1 MKNYDNFDL
10 QDIVQKRN
18 DVIDLKHNLQDY
30 VQRLRKHENNLAIK
44 ERYVLKGGH
53 NTQDIVQK
61 NKKNEPTNILFSIIS
76 DFINILIIPTLSY
89 IGFTP
94 NLQELKDT
102 NLMVKDYRE
111 KIGNLKEKL
120 EIESEELSKIIFL
133 IKSFEDFSKKLTE
146 KVPMSKIN
154 EKTHDRMEN
163 QTYSNTFQTNT
174 MVLQN
179 RIDENISKSVW
190 TLKDFLIIFPV
201 LGNITNILN
210 KSTEISRSLLDL
222 QRDINKV
229 LRDNGQYFDT
239 SVKRLIELT
248 ETTLEI
254 NEKIKGEI
262 SKILGKVGKIKIKDL
277 TRNLGTDTY
286 KNIID
291 FFNEHFR
298 EASLKIRPVDIKG
311 NQKEKEAKVFILRL
325 LLTILITLTLFPE
338 KFYEKLPLKIRE
350 FLLKIQM
357 CLKSNILIEIPL
369 LQESIVKHQWGLVV
383 SVIGKTI
390 LKEIAPDMIE
400 WIINNDLDKKKPI
413 DLFSF
418 FIEQV
423 VPDMTLVDIIYI
435 SLGKLINKREKLHLS
450 TTKTPSPLVGG
461 KKSKK
466 KSSRKRI
473 KGKKMGKYTRKR

>member
-1 MKNYDNFDL
+1 MENYDNFDL
-10 QDIVQKRN
+10 DDIVQKRN
-18 DVIDLKHNLQDY
+18 DVIDLKQNLQKY
-30 VQRLRKHENNLAIK
+30 VQRLRKHETNLAIK
-44 ERYVLKGGH
+44 ERYVLKGGLKCG
-53 NTQDIVQK
+53 NTTLE
-61 NKKNEPTNILFSIIS
+61 NKKTKPTHILFSIIS
-76 DFINILIIPTLSY
+76 DIINTLMIPTLSY

-102 NLMVKDYRE
+102 ILMVEDYRE
-111 KIGNLKEKL
+111 KIENLKEKL
-120 EIESEELSKIIFL
+120 EIESEELNKIIFL
-133 IKSFEDFSKKLTE
+133 ITSFEYFFKKLTK

-154 EKTHDRMEN
+154 EKTYVRVEN
-163 QTYSNTFQTNT
+163 KTYSNTLQIDT
-174 MVLQN
+174 MVFKNKIAEKLK
-179 RIDENISKSVW
+179 ETVY
-190 TLKDFLIIFPV
+190 TLKDFLLIFPV

-262 SKILGKVGKIKIKDL
+262 SEILGKAGTIKIKDL
-277 TRNLGTDTY
+277 THNLGTDTY

-298 EASLKIRPVDIKG
+298 EASFKIRLVDIKG

-400 WIINNDLDKKKPI
+400 LIINNGLDKKKPI

-418 FIEQV
+418 FIEKV
-423 VPDMTLVDIIYI
+423 VPDMTLVDII
-435 SLGKLINKREKLHLS
+435 LTALEKLIKKKKSLPPKKL
-450 TTKTPSPLVGG
+450 GG

-466 KSSRKRI
+466 NRSRKRI
-473 KGKKMGKYTRKR
+473 KKKGKYTRKR